1 MLLDWSIMIARV
13 LSIEHLLC
21 RKCGCCVMDMDHHCF
36 FLNNCVGR
44 NNLKPFLL
52 FLSWMLL
59 GSLYIIICVLI
70 LVFRRRHEIL
80 EHLAL
85 PGSGQILLFWGK
97 QCYYTVIVARG
108 WMQTC
113 AFLLT
118 TATAAAVGV
127 FALLKSQLSL
137 LLAGKTYISSLR
149 HGQNAAAQQIPK
161 AQLLKL
167 LLSQNPLSWLCP
179 TWQTNLHPVSR
190 KSI

>member
-1 MLLDWSIMIARV
+1 M
-13 LSIEHLLC
+13 SIEHLLC

-52 FLSWMLL
+52 FLGWMLL
-59 GSLYIIICVLI
+59 GSSYVIICVLL
-70 LVFRRRHEIL
+70 LVFKRWRDIL
-80 EHLAL
+80 DHLAL
-85 PGSGQILLFWGK
+85 PGSGLVLLLWGK

-149 HGQNAAAQQIPK
+149 HDQNAAAQRISR

-167 LLSQNPLSWLCP
+167 LLRQNPLSWLCP
-179 TWQTNLHPVSR
+179 TWQTDLHPVSR
-190 KSI
+190 KKPMWAKAA

>member
-1 MLLDWSIMIARV
+1 M
-13 LSIEHLLC
+13 SIERFLC

-44 NNLKPFLL
+44 NNMKPFLL

-59 GSLYIIICVLI
+59 GSLYVIICVLI
-70 LVFRRRHEIL
+70 LVFKRRHEIL

-85 PGSGQILLFWGK
+85 PGSGQMLLLWGK
-97 QCYYTVIVARG
+97 QCYYTVIVAPG

-118 TATAAAVGV
+118 TATAAAIGV
-127 FALLKSQLSL
+127 FSLLKSQLSL

-149 HGQNAAAQQIPK
+149 HGQTAAAQQITK

-167 LLSQNPLSWLCP
+167 LLRQNPLSWLCP
-179 TWQTNLHPVSR
+179 TWQTDLHPVSR
-190 KSI
+190 EKPMGAKAA

>member
-1 MLLDWSIMIARV
+1 MSIG
-13 LSIEHLLC
+13 HLLC
-21 RKCGCCVMDMDHHCF
+21 RKCGYCVMDLDHHCL

-59 GSLYIIICVLI
+59 GSLYAIICVLI
-70 LVFRRRHEIL
+70 LVFKRQHEIL

-85 PGSGQILLFWGK
+85 PGSGQMLLLWGR
-97 QCYYTVIVARG
+97 QCYYTVFVAQG

-127 FALLKSQLSL
+127 FALLKSRLSL

-149 HGQNAAAQQIPK
+149 HGQNAAAQQLPK
-161 AQLLKL
+161 VQLLEL
-167 LLSQNPLSWLCP
+167 IWRQNPLSWLCP
-179 TWQTNLHPVSR
+179 TWQTDLHPVC
-190 KSI
+190 KKPMCAKAA